1 MENSLS
7 NDMPRY
13 GNDAEFMDKFLKSIL
28 TVLDAVGTMLLAVVV
43 LGGALFGACLA
54 WFVLGAMET
63 GPLLRTSGTVAA
75 GLISGFLSWVILSIA
90 AFLNSD

>member
-1 MENSLS
+1 
-7 NDMPRY
+7 
-13 GNDAEFMDKFLKSIL
+13 MDKFLRSIL
-28 TVLDAVGTMLLAVVV
+28 TVLDAAGTILMAVVV

-54 WFVLGAMET
+54 WFILGGMET

-75 GLISGFLSWVILSIA
+75 GLISGSLSWVILNIA